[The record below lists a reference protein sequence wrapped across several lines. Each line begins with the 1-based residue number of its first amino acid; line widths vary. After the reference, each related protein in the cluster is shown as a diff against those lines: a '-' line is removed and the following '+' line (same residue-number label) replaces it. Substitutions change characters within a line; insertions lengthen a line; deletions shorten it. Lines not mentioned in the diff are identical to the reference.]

1 MKWKFYIAVFL
12 LCAASACSEDTSMNE
27 TEVFQIREVGTLST
41 SEYTVGKVI
50 KLTQESDFWDLKWGS
65 RRILISCRAKIKAGV
80 DLKEIKESD
89 IVIDGNTIEITLPKP
104 KVVSFEMDP
113 NHIKTEVVEVTGLRA
128 NFTQE
133 EKNIILQ
140 KGEEAI
146 RRDLKYLNILDDAQ
160 KNATNFVVQF
170 YKQQGFEKVI
180 VHEAKQTTGVEN
192 TGH

>member
-1 MKWKFYIAVFL
+1 MKWKFLIALFL
-12 LCAASACSEDTSMNE
+12 IVTASSCGENKSVNE

-50 KLTQESDFWDLKWGS
+50 KLTQDSDFWNLKWGS

-80 DLKEIKESD
+80 DLKEMKESD
-89 IVIDGNTIEITLPKP
+89 IVIDGKTIEITLPKP

-128 NFTQE
+128 DFSQE

-146 RRDLKYLNILDDAQ
+146 RRDMKYLNILDDAQ

-192 TGH
+192 TGR

>member
-1 MKWKFYIAVFL
+1 MMARIIIVLFVLIAISS
-12 LCAASACSEDTSMNE
+12 CGEDKSVNE

-50 KLTQESDFWDLKWGS
+50 KLTQESDFWNLKWGS

-80 DLKEIKESD
+80 DLKEMKESD
-89 IVIDGNTIEITLPKP
+89 IVVDGTTIEVTLPQP

-128 NFTQE
+128 NFSQE
-133 EKNIILQ
+133 EKNKILQ

-146 RRDLKYLNILDDAQ
+146 RRDMKYLNILDDAQ
-160 KNATNFVVQF
+160 KNAKNFVVQF

-180 VHEAKQTTGVEN
+180 VHEAKQTTTVEN
-192 TGH
+192 PRR

>member
-1 MKWKFYIAVFL
+1 MKWKFYIALVLFF
-12 LCAASACSEDTSMNE
+12 AASSCGENRSVKE

-50 KLTQESDFWDLKWGS
+50 KLTQESDFWSLKWGS

-80 DLKEIKESD
+80 DLKEMKESD
-89 IVIDGNTIEITLPKP
+89 VVIDGSTIEVTLPKA

-113 NHIKTEVVEVTGLRA
+113 NHIKTEVVEITGLRA
-128 NFTQE
+128 NFSQE
-133 EKNIILQ
+133 EKNKILQ

-146 RRDLKYLNILDDAQ
+146 RRDMKYLNILDDAQ
-160 KNATNFVVQF
+160 KNAKNFVVQF

-180 VHEAKQTTGVEN
+180 VHEAKQTTTVEN
-192 TGH
+192 ARP

>member
-1 MKWKFYIAVFL
+1 MMARIFIALFVL
-12 LCAASACSEDTSMNE
+12 IAISSCGEDKSVNG

-50 KLTQESDFWDLKWGS
+50 KLTQESDFWNLKWGS

-80 DLKEIKESD
+80 DLKEMKESD
-89 IVIDGNTIEITLPKP
+89 IVVDGTTIEVTLPQP

-128 NFTQE
+128 NFSQE
-133 EKNIILQ
+133 EKNKILQ

-146 RRDLKYLNILDDAQ
+146 RRDMKYLNILDDAQ
-160 KNATNFVVQF
+160 KNAKNFVVQF

-180 VHEAKQTTGVEN
+180 VHEAKQTTTVEN
-192 TGH
+192 PRR